1 MLLDPRRS
9 EKMSLPRA
17 TLATA
22 TTLERSPHED
32 APDRV
37 GAGVGSRAP
46 GTAGEGEGVDPR
58 PGRPGRRAPADA
70 MAGRGQGVRDRGAPR
85 QGEPARPVRWPPSVD
100 PLPRLLRARG
110 HHLRRGRLLSRA
122 GG

>member
-46 GTAGEGEGVDPR
+46 GTAGEGEAADPR

-70 MAGRGQGVRDRGAPR
+70 MAGRGQGVPVRGAPR
-85 QGEPARPVRWPPSVD
+85 HGQPARPVRGPAAVYS
-100 PLPRLLRARG
+100 LPRLLRDRVVP
-110 HHLRRGRLLSRA
+110 LSR
-122 GG
+122 